1 MLGKGT
7 IQQKEIGQRFKDK
20 QGDYNLSLI
29 FGMYGLELNIRFGPA
44 DKIPVDGL

>member
-20 QGDYNLSLI
+20 QRDYDQGLI
-29 FGMYGLELNIRFGPA
+29 FGMSGSKLNIKFGLA